1 MEDSF
6 FVNTVIFIA
15 PPFLSVGLFFF
26 CEVLMKNKSLTK
38 RISVSAMFAALAFA
52 VAALSNLVPLP
63 LIPSVPFLQYDP
75 KDAII
80 ALSGFILGPVY
91 ALGISLAAALLELS
105 VSGTGAIGALMNFL
119 SSAVFSVTAAL
130 IYKKKKDILGAL
142 IGLAAA
148 SAVTTVFMLGWNYLI
163 TPLYMGI
170 ARYVVASM
178 LLPAFLPFNAVKYL
192 ISSGI
197 TLLIYKPVVNALRKA
212 RLVEGRA
219 EWSAKTLAV
228 SVSIGLA
235 LIALS
240 IIGLLIYRLC

>member
-1 MEDSF
+1 
-6 FVNTVIFIA
+6 
-15 PPFLSVGLFFF
+15 
-26 CEVLMKNKSLTK
+26 MKSKSLTK

-75 KDAII
+75 KDAVI
-80 ALSGFILGPVY
+80 ALCGFILGPVY
-91 ALGISLAAALLELS
+91 ALGVSLAAALLELS

-130 IYKKKKDILGAL
+130 IYKKKKDMLGAL
-142 IGLAAA
+142 IGLIAA

-170 ARYVVASM
+170 AREVVATM

-192 ISSGI
+192 ISSGL
-197 TLLIYKPVVNALRKA
+197 TLLVYKPVVNALRKA
-212 RLVEGRA
+212 RLVDGTA
-219 EWSAKTLAV
+219 EWNARALAV
-228 SVSIGLA
+228 SVSLGLA

-240 IIGLLIYRLC
+240 IIGLLVYRLC